1 MLINRVDRA
10 TIIRI
15 IRIRIRIRI
24 IISNNRPL
32 RQSLWSEWPL
42 IIIIII
48 IITLRRACLQP
59 TTSTQYSKPWP
70 PTAEGAI
77 QG

>member
-48 IITLRRACLQP
+48 IT
-59 TTSTQYSKPWP
+59 
-70 PTAEGAI
+70 
-77 QG
+77 